1 MEGKSIEVLR
11 EVRDT
16 IEDKIR
22 ALLAEIDF

>member
-1 MEGKSIEVLR
+1 MEGKSIDVLR

>member
-1 MEGKSIEVLR
+1 MEGKSIDVFR